1 MKIIKKINEY
11 YLVTVRD
18 NNYQEEYSVRL
29 SSLDSVK
36 EKIDYCKLMCEE
48 VLKVELITTTETSR
62 EIEGLL

>member
-1 MKIIKKINEY
+1 MKVIKNTNEY
-11 YLVTVRD
+11 YLVTVRN

-29 SSLDSVK
+29 SDLESVK

-48 VLKVELITTTETSR
+48 VLKVELITATETSR

>member
-1 MKIIKKINEY
+1 MKVIKNTNEY